1 MAQVN
6 NSFSR
11 DTVGVVKVV
20 EQEAFFK
27 DTFTWRK
34 YLERNLRVPNEWT
47 DSLAKLKITEN
58 CTTISVTFIICADGG
73 VCEVNANKDA
83 PPALAKEAIRIIK
96 KSNGKWKAAQVGNNP
111 VKSYH
116 VQDISFFTTN
126 E

>member
-1 MAQVN
+1 LHCP
-6 NSFSR
+6 
-11 DTVGVVKVV
+11 D
-20 EQEAFFK
+20 
-27 DTFTWRK
+27 
-34 YLERNLRVPNEWT
+34 EWI

-96 KSNGKWKAAQVGNNP
+96 KSNGKWKAAQVGNSP